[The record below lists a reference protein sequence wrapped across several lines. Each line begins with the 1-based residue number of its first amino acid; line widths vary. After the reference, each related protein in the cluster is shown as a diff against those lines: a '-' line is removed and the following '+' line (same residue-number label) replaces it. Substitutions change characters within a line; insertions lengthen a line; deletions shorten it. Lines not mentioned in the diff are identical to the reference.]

1 VASAV
6 LLTRGSGP
14 ICFGMQVFRLKAAEG
29 HHETMVAVH
38 DDRQLIR
45 AAKNGDIPSFETLV
59 RRHHRTLYRFALG
72 ITHGD
77 EQEAADILQE
87 GLVKAFLNIGRF
99 EERSSFSSW
108 LWRIIRNEFLDR
120 LRRERI
126 ETVPLE
132 EGEGPARGAPQDT
145 PESDLVNEERRRAL
159 LRLVAALPEKYSEIV
174 ILVELMEL
182 SYEDAADYLGIPVGS
197 VRSRLSRARE
207 RLTGLVEKNMELF
220 GAGPRHT
227 G

>member
-1 VASAV
+1 
-6 LLTRGSGP
+6 
-14 ICFGMQVFRLKAAEG
+14 
-29 HHETMVAVH
+29 MVAVT

-45 AAKNGDIPSFETLV
+45 AAKNGDVPSFEALV

-87 GLVKAFLNIGRF
+87 GLVKAFLNISRF

-108 LWRIIRNEFLDR
+108 LWRIIRNEFFDR
-120 LRRERI
+120 LRHGRI
-126 ETVPLE
+126 ETVPLD
-132 EGEGPARGAPQDT
+132 EGAESAGSAPQNT
-145 PESDLVNEERRRAL
+145 PESDLVREERRRAIL
-159 LRLVAALPEKYSEIV
+159 HLVAALPEKYSEIV

-207 RLTGLVEKNMELF
+207 RLTGLVERNMELF
-220 GAGPRHT
+220 GAAPRHT
-227 G
+227 D

>member
-1 VASAV
+1 
-6 LLTRGSGP
+6 
-14 ICFGMQVFRLKAAEG
+14 
-29 HHETMVAVH
+29 MVAVP

-45 AAKNGDIPSFETLV
+45 AARDGDVPSFETLV

-87 GLVKAFLNIGRF
+87 ALVKAFLNIDRF

-120 LRRERI
+120 VRRERI
-126 ETVPLE
+126 DTVPIGE
-132 EGEGPARGAPQDT
+132 EGESAEPVRRDT
-145 PESDLVNEERRRAL
+145 PESDFMEEERRRAL

-207 RLTGLVEKNMELF
+207 HLTGLVMRNMELF
-220 GAGPRHT
+220 GVNPRHT